1 MIFSSYWFHSTFF
14 KAPSK
19 AQTVSILLDSMQWNW
34 CESVL
39 LISLCYTFIQ
49 ICSILNLSTIK
60 IGEKKILFFS
70 RSHNYW
76 IISMELCGKL
86 FLLTL
91 ISPLILTT
99 NAIKCY
105 SKSQLQVVECSSIN
119 CIKQTL
125 GLDTV
130 AFVELISRFLFI

>member
-1 MIFSSYWFHSTFF
+1 
-14 KAPSK
+14 
-19 AQTVSILLDSMQWNW
+19 
-34 CESVL
+34 
-39 LISLCYTFIQ
+39 
-49 ICSILNLSTIK
+49 
-60 IGEKKILFFS
+60 
-70 RSHNYW
+70 
-76 IISMELCGKL
+76 MELCGKL

-130 AFVELISRFLFI
+130 RYCDGTGGLSICQTYHISDSCESIPHLGNICCCSNHLCNAANGLSLHIAIISFVLELFL